1 MNKTKY
7 AISLTVYAILTIGGI
22 LLTIAAFAQ
31 PPEYM
36 CLPVGLLII
45 LISLTGTIQT
55 IKQNTIQEYAEC
67 TRKTTQAETSSNTSM
82 NNSTDS
88 NNNSAESNESTPISK

>member
-7 AISLTVYAILTIGGI
+7 VISLTLYAILTIGGI
-22 LLTIAAFAQ
+22 LLAATVLIA

-45 LISLTGTIQT
+45 LISLTGTVQA
-55 IKQNTIQEYAEC
+55 IKQQRMQEYEEW
-67 TRKTTQAETSSNTSM
+67 THKTTQAETSSNTLT
-82 NNSTDS
+82 NNSAES